1 MSSFKTGKDVVRRGT
16 HKVIAADFETTAAKH
31 GMVPEA
37 FCAGAWHEDGTY
49 IAFWDSKA
57 GDYIGPDYDYFR
69 EDSAA
74 NQLFDY
80 FDTLIEPHVI
90 YFHNGGRFDIQ
101 YFAHRLPS
109 QSVVYIG
116 SRAVSVKYGIHEI
129 RDSVSIVAAKLRDAG
144 DKGTIDYAIHAK
156 EFRDANR
163 REILS
168 YLRNDCRVL
177 MYALIVFLEEACPIS
192 TSKIP
197 LTISSAAFKQLLRV
211 EKIKMRQLKGE
222 ALKICRKWDEIMRP
236 YYIGGHVEAIK
247 GGIITGKFKLYD
259 INSMYPYVM
268 ANYDHPIGESFEC
281 VERPLNS
288 EFWVEGF
295 DNCPYF
301 LEFEG
306 TTIGLPATIKDEF
319 GGLKND
325 YGQREGVHKFHSHE
339 LRVALEFG
347 LVRVDRVIRAWIPR
361 NIQRFDK
368 YVNKY
373 YGRRLELAEKLKAG
387 SITRAEFDALDITA
401 KLYLNGPYG
410 KFAFDYRNYKA
421 QHYVNYAKG
430 FEDAEEYADGMNRKS
445 EVKSADGQ
453 LICAICETGEMT
465 ETYYNVATA
474 ASITAAAR
482 GVLLRALMTCK
493 NPLYCDTDSILCEDI
508 GTSVPVSEPGKKE
521 LGWWKLEAECDRV
534 SIAGRKLYALW
545 NNGNVVK
552 LAAKGY
558 SLVVDKKSQAQMNK
572 AGQLIDDALGGK
584 TSVIK
589 ADFMAFKLGKKQTPI
604 KRNLQADKNI
614 LKAQAKLQA
623 MGIENTPLYENELE
637 GGNSIFGSAWKGS

>member
-1 MSSFKTGKDVVRRGT
+1 MTSSNAQNTAARRGT

-31 GMVPEA
+31 GMIPEA

-49 IAFWDSKA
+49 ISFWDSNA

-69 EDSAA
+69 ADSAA

-80 FDTLIEPHVI
+80 FDTLTEPHVI

-109 QSVVYIG
+109 QKVLYIG

-129 RDSVSIVAAKLRDAG
+129 RDSASIVAAKLRDTG
-144 DKGTIDYAIHAK
+144 SKGTIDYAIHSKAL
-156 EFRDANR
+156 RDENK
-163 REILS
+163 REIRA

-177 MYALIVFLEEACPIS
+177 MNALVAFLSEACPIS

-211 EKIKMRQLKGE
+211 EKIKMRALKGK
-222 ALKICRKWDEIMRP
+222 ALEICRKWDEILRP
-236 YYIGGHVEAIK
+236 YYIGGHVEAIQ
-247 GGIITGKFKLYD
+247 GGIIKGNFKLYD

-268 ANYDHPIGESFEC
+268 ANYDHPIGESYEC
-281 VERPLNS
+281 VVRDLNS
-288 EFWVEGF
+288 DNWIDGF

-306 TTIGLPATIKDEF
+306 KTIGLPATVKNSF
-319 GGLKND
+319 GESKND
-325 YGQREGVHKFHSHE
+325 YGEREGVHKFHSHE

-347 LVRVDRVIRAWIPR
+347 LVRIDRVIRAWIPKQV
-361 NIQRFDK
+361 QRFDK
-368 YVNKY
+368 YVGMY
-373 YGRRLELAEKLKAG
+373 YNRRLELAEKQKAG
-387 SITRAEFDALDITA
+387 LITKDEFDAMDVTA

-410 KFAFDYRNYKA
+410 KFAFDYRNYKT
-421 QHYVNYAKG
+421 QHYVNYAVG
-430 FEDAEEYADGMNRKS
+430 FEDAESYSDGMNRKS
-445 EVKSADGQ
+445 EVKSVDGQ
-453 LICAICETGEMT
+453 LICAICETDEMS

-482 GVLLRALMTCK
+482 GVLLRAMMTCK

-508 GTSVPVSEPGKKE
+508 GNSVPVSEPGKKE
-521 LGWWKLEAECDRV
+521 LGFWKLEAECDRV

-545 NNGNVVK
+545 KNGNVVK

-558 SLVVDKKSQAQMNK
+558 SLVVDKKNQTAMNK
-572 AGQLIDDALGGK
+572 AGLLIDEAIGGNA
-584 TSVIK
+584 TLIK
-589 ADFMAFKLGKKQTPI
+589 ADFMAYKLGKKQVSI
-604 KRNLQADKNI
+604 SRKLQADKVI
-614 LKAQAKLQA
+614 LKAQKRLLES
-623 MGIENTPLYENELE
+623 GIENEPLYDNEALSNE
-637 GGNSIFGSAWKGS
+637 TVFGSAWKGA